1 MRKTAREN
9 AFKLI
14 FEKLINEDS
23 DELGYA
29 ALTEGLDENDKNFLD
44 TLICG
49 VETEKEFLKSV
60 VSRFLRGFNLDRIYK
75 IDLAILYVS
84 CYEILFLTDV
94 PDKVSVNEAV
104 ELAKTYSTDKSPA
117 FVNGVLAGVIA
128 DKEEILNERNS
139 D

>member
-14 FEKLINEDS
+14 FEKLINDES

-29 ALTEGLDENDKNFLD
+29 ALTEVLDENDKDFLD
-44 TLICG
+44 ALVGG
-49 VETEKEFLKSV
+49 VEKEKDFLKSV
-60 VSRFLRGFNLDRIYK
+60 VSRFLRGFNIDRIYK
-75 IDLAILYVS
+75 IDLAILYVA
-84 CYEILFLTDV
+84 CYEILFMPDV
-94 PDKVSVNEAV
+94 PEKVSVNEAV
-104 ELAKTYSTDKSPA
+104 ELAKTYSTDKSPS

-128 DKEEILNERNS
+128 AKEELLNERES

>member
-29 ALTEGLDENDKNFLD
+29 ALAEGLDENDKNFLD
-44 TLICG
+44 TLLCG

>member
-44 TLICG
+44 TLLGG

>member
-23 DELGYA
+23 DKLGYA

-44 TLICG
+44 TLLCG

>member
-44 TLICG
+44 TLLCG

-104 ELAKTYSTDKSPA
+104 ELSKTYSTDKSPA

>member
-14 FEKLINEDS
+14 FEKLINDES

-29 ALTEGLDENDKNFLD
+29 ALTEVLDENDKNFLD
-44 TLICG
+44 ALVGG
-49 VETEKEFLKSV
+49 VEKEKDFLKSV
-60 VSRFLRGFNLDRIYK
+60 VSRFLRGFNIDRIYK
-75 IDLAILYVS
+75 IDLAILYVA
-84 CYEILFLTDV
+84 CYEILFMPDV
-94 PDKVSVNEAV
+94 PEKVSVNEAV
-104 ELAKTYSTDKSPA
+104 ELAKTYSTDKSPS

-128 DKEEILNERNS
+128 AKEELLNERES

>member
-44 TLICG
+44 TLLCG

>member
-14 FEKLINEDS
+14 FEKLINDES

-29 ALTEGLDENDKNFLD
+29 ALTEVLDENDKNFLD
-44 TLICG
+44 ALVGG
-49 VETEKEFLKSV
+49 VEKEKDFLKSV
-60 VSRFLRGFNLDRIYK
+60 VSRFLRGFNIDRIYK
-75 IDLAILYVS
+75 IDLAILYVA
-84 CYEILFLTDV
+84 CYEILFMPDV
-94 PDKVSVNEAV
+94 PEKVSVNEAV
-104 ELAKTYSTDKSPA
+104 ELAKTYSTDKSPS

-128 DKEEILNERNS
+128 AKEELLNECES

>member
-14 FEKLINEDS
+14 FEKLINADS

-44 TLICG
+44 TLLCG

>member
-14 FEKLINEDS
+14 FEKLINDES

-29 ALTEGLDENDKNFLD
+29 ALTEVLDENDKNFLD
-44 TLICG
+44 ALVGG
-49 VETEKEFLKSV
+49 VEKEKDFLKSV
-60 VSRFLRGFNLDRIYK
+60 VSRFLRGFNIERIYK
-75 IDLAILYVS
+75 IDLAILYVA
-84 CYEILFLTDV
+84 CYEILFMPDV
-94 PDKVSVNEAV
+94 PEKVSVNEAV
-104 ELAKTYSTDKSPA
+104 ELAKTYSTDKSPS

-128 DKEEILNERNS
+128 AKEELLNERES

>member
-29 ALTEGLDENDKNFLD
+29 ALTEKLDDNDKNFLD
-44 TLICG
+44 TLTLG
-49 VETEKEFLKSV
+49 VEKEKDFLNSV
-60 VSRFLRGFNLDRIYK
+60 VARFLRGFNLDRIYK
-75 IDLAILYVS
+75 IDLAILLTA
-84 CYEILFLTDV
+84 CYEILFLPDV

-117 FVNGVLAGVIA
+117 FINGVLAGVIA
-128 DKEEILNERNS
+128 NKEEILNERDS

>member
-44 TLICG
+44 TLLCG

-94 PDKVSVNEAV
+94 PDKVSINEAV

>member
-44 TLICG
+44 TLLFG

>member
-14 FEKLINEDS
+14 FEKLINDES

-29 ALTEGLDENDKNFLD
+29 ALTETLDENDKNFLD
-44 TLICG
+44 ALVGG
-49 VETEKEFLKSV
+49 VEKEKDFLKSV
-60 VSRFLRGFNLDRIYK
+60 VSRFLRGFNIDRIYK
-75 IDLAILYVS
+75 IDLAILYVA
-84 CYEILFLTDV
+84 CYEILFMPDV
-94 PDKVSVNEAV
+94 PEKVSVNEAV
-104 ELAKTYSTDKSPA
+104 ELAKTYSTDKSPS

-128 DKEEILNERNS
+128 AKEELLNERES

>member
-44 TLICG
+44 TLLCG

-75 IDLAILYVS
+75 IDLVILYVS

-128 DKEEILNERNS
+128 DKEEILNERNP

>member
-1 MRKTAREN
+1 MRKTARET

-44 TLICG
+44 TLLCG

>member
-14 FEKLINEDS
+14 FEKFINEDS

-44 TLICG
+44 TLLCG

>member
-44 TLICG
+44 TLLCG

-84 CYEILFLTDV
+84 CYEILFLKDV

>member
-44 TLICG
+44 TLLCG

-104 ELAKTYSTDKSPA
+104 ELAKTYSTDKSA
-117 FVNGVLAGVIA
+117 RFR
-128 DKEEILNERNS
+128 KRRS
-139 D
+139 CRRYSR

>member
-44 TLICG
+44 TLLCG

-94 PDKVSVNEAV
+94 PDKVSVDEAV